1 MFKINFESLKANTSF
16 LCKQYDW
23 THSLKKSSYIYI
35 HPLEMLQAAIEG

>member
-1 MFKINFESLKANTSF
+1 MFKINSKSYKANTSF

-23 THSLKKSSYIYI
+23 THFLKKSSYIYI